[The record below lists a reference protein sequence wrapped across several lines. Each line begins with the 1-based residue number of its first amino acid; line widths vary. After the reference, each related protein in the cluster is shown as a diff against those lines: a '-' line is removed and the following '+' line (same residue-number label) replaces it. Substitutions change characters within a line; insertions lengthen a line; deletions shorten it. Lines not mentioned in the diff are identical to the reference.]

1 MFVQFGS
8 CGVHQEDGKNILKHT
23 RKIGS
28 LFPLFTYVNKIGFA
42 ASFAIKKSIQTRYF
56 PNEKSFFYEFSPS
69 EATIRKYTSK
79 TLEHLYF
86 GTSHYSLNAVGLL
99 PKSFNSF
106 NYEGFKLKRNKL
118 AAAEHL
124 GYEVFLLTL
133 SKLWNVSRTIFQL
146 LFL

>member
-1 MFVQFGS
+1 MCCNVCSVWFVWCTLGRR
-8 CGVHQEDGKNILKHT
+8 QEYPETYQENWFLIL
-23 RKIGS
+23 
-28 LFPLFTYVNKIGFA
+28 
-42 ASFAIKKSIQTRYF
+42 SFHMCKQNRFCSKFCNKKSIQTRYF

-69 EATIRKYTSK
+69 EATIREYTSK

-99 PKSFNSF
+99 PNSFNSF

-133 SKLWNVSRTIFQL
+133 SKL
-146 LFL
+146 